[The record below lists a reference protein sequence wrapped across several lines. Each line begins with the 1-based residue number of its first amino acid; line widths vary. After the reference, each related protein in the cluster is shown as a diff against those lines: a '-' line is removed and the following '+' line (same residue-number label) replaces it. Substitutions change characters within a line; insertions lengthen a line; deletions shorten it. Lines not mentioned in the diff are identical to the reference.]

1 MSTAPFLP
9 TPFLPTAPFPPATL
23 ILPAVWAVAQ
33 QQQEQT
39 LPPASSPPTIAFYR
53 KCTEGLLRRY
63 VRMSMEAGKAP
74 SLLGREIFRGKV
86 SSCRVEGFDD
96 AVIFRLDVE
105 RCLQKLNPG
114 EHDLVTRIAIQEY
127 TLGEA
132 AKLLGLPP
140 RTVVRRYAHAIDAL
154 TRIFLAVE
162 MLQWEIGV
170 NRAEGSNFDHVTQ

>member
-1 MSTAPFLP
+1 MSAAPFLP
-9 TPFLPTAPFPPATL
+9 APFPPVPL
-23 ILPAVWAVAQ
+23 ILPAIWAVARPGA
-33 QQQEQT
+33 EHS
-39 LPPASSPPTIAFYR
+39 LPAESSPPEIAFYR

-74 SLLGREIFRGKV
+74 SLLGREIFRGNV
-86 SSCRVEGFDD
+86 TSCRVEGFDD

-105 RCLQKLNPG
+105 RCLQKLDPQQQ
-114 EHDLVTRIAIQEY
+114 DLVTRIAIQEY

-132 AKLLGLPP
+132 ARLLGLPP
-140 RTVVRRYAHAIDAL
+140 RTTIRRYAQALDAL

-170 NRAEGSNFDHVTQ
+170 KRAEASNSADMPQ